1 MPLSLSLATFLLTL
15 LVAIAAI
22 LLFTTTRERAF
33 TDTTAPAPAPAS
45 TTAVSL
51 AIVANM
57 IKKLSKA
64 STNTSLAS
72 TASSSTA
79 DLPSIGGNSRGGPSP
94 VQPPPRLLPS
104 ILTDGGPLPRLVV
117 FDLDYTLWPFWVDTH
132 VYPPLKTVAGSQ
144 NSAAVDKVGET
155 FAFYGDVPSVLHGL
169 AIAGIKIAVASRTS
183 APELGRE
190 LLKLLHVPSLGSI
203 FSGIGGS
210 GGGKEK
216 EAAVVAFTAAING
229 RKDKARR
236 ALDFFDAGLEIY
248 PSSKIR
254 HFEAIHKRTGIPFS
268 EMLFFDDESRN
279 RETESL
285 GVTMR
290 LVRDGVS
297 WQEIEKGIMDWRKRR
312 SG

>member
-1 MPLSLSLATFLLTL
+1 
-15 LVAIAAI
+15 
-22 LLFTTTRERAF
+22 
-33 TDTTAPAPAPAS
+33 
-45 TTAVSL
+45 
-51 AIVANM
+51 M

-72 TASSSTA
+72 TASNSTT
-79 DLPSIGGNSRGGPSP
+79 DLPSINGNGGPSP

-132 VYPPLKTVAGSQ
+132 VYPPLKVVAGSH
-144 NSAAVDKVGET
+144 NSTAVDKVGET
-155 FAFYGDVPSVLHGL
+155 FAFYNDVPSVLHGL
-169 AIAGIKIAVASRTS
+169 GIAGIKIAVASRTS
-183 APELGRE
+183 APDLGRE
-190 LLKLLHVPSLGSI
+190 LLKMLHVPALGSI

-210 GGGKEK
+210 GSGGIGGGKEK
-216 EAAVVAFTAAING
+216 EAAVTAFTAALG

-254 HFEAIHKRTGIPFS
+254 HFEAIHKKTGIPYT

-290 LVRDGVS
+290 LVRDGVC
-297 WQEIEKGIMDWRKRR
+297 WQEVEKGIMDWRKRR
-312 SG
+312 AGKN

>member
-1 MPLSLSLATFLLTL
+1 
-15 LVAIAAI
+15 
-22 LLFTTTRERAF
+22 
-33 TDTTAPAPAPAS
+33 
-45 TTAVSL
+45 
-51 AIVANM
+51 M

-104 ILTDGGPLPRLVV
+104 ILTDGGAPAAPRRLRPRLHA
-117 FDLDYTLWPFWVDTH
+117 LALLGRH
-132 VYPPLKTVAGSQ
+132 AR
-144 NSAAVDKVGET
+144 VGET
-155 FAFYGDVPSVLHGL
+155 FAFYGDVSSVLHGL

>member
-1 MPLSLSLATFLLTL
+1 
-15 LVAIAAI
+15 
-22 LLFTTTRERAF
+22 
-33 TDTTAPAPAPAS
+33 
-45 TTAVSL
+45 
-51 AIVANM
+51 M

-72 TASSSTA
+72 TASNSTT
-79 DLPSIGGNSRGGPSP
+79 DLPSINGNGNGNGGPLP

-117 FDLDYTLWPFWVDTH
+117 FDLDYTLWPFWVEHTH
-132 VYPPLKTVAGSQ
+132 
-144 NSAAVDKVGET
+144 NSTAVDKVGET
-155 FAFYGDVPSVLHGL
+155 FAFYSDVPSVLHGL
-169 AIAGIKIAVASRTS
+169 GIAGIKIAVASRTS
-183 APELGRE
+183 APDLGRE
-190 LLKLLHVPSLGSI
+190 LLKMLHVPALGSI

-210 GGGKEK
+210 GSGGGGGGGGGKEK
-216 EAAVVAFTAAING
+216 EAAVTAFTAALG

-254 HFEAIHKRTGIPFS
+254 HFEAIHKKTGIPYT

-297 WQEIEKGIMDWRKRR
+297 WQEVEKGIMDWRKRR
-312 SG
+312 AGKN